1 MKLKVNGK
9 EAYYTSSGR
18 EIDKN
23 QPSIVFVH
31 GSGLSHVTWVLQ
43 TRYFAFHGY
52 NTIAVDLPGHGD
64 SEGPPLKTIEEM
76 ADWVADLL
84 TALGIEKASYVGHS
98 QGCLVGLEF
107 AQRHPEKLD
116 LLALI
121 NGSMSMKMNTELLDL
136 ALNKDQKAVDL
147 MMDWVHGPLGH
158 KGGHPVP
165 GLSHLGMGGQLVSS
179 NNDGTLGADFN
190 ACDKYTNG
198 EAAAKSIKRP
208 TLCIVGKHDKM
219 TPKKVGL
226 ELASNIE
233 GSKTVVLEESG
244 HMSILETASE
254 TKNILKNFFKENSRA
269 S

>member
-1 MKLKVNGK
+1 MLFR
-9 EAYYTSSGR
+9 S
-18 EIDKN
+18 
-23 QPSIVFVH
+23 
-31 GSGLSHVTWVLQ
+31 
-43 TRYFAFHGY
+43 
-52 NTIAVDLPGHGD
+52 
-64 SEGPPLKTIEEM
+64 
-76 ADWVADLL
+76 
-84 TALGIEKASYVGHS
+84 LGIDKASYVGHS

-198 EAAAKSIKRP
+198 ETAAKSIKHP

>member
-1 MKLKVNGK
+1 M
-9 EAYYTSSGR
+9 
-18 EIDKN
+18 
-23 QPSIVFVH
+23 H
-31 GSGLSHVTWVLQ
+31 GSGLTHIVWSLHEQYLATK
-43 TRYFAFHGY
+43 GY
-52 NTIAVDLPGHGD
+52 SILSLDLPGHGS
-64 SEGPPLKTIEEM
+64 SEGPGIKTIEEIAEWIKKSM
-76 ADWVADLL
+76 
-84 TALGIEKASYVGHS
+84 EKLKIKEISFMGHS

-107 AQRHPEKLD
+107 AQRHPDKLE

-179 NNDGTLGADFN
+179 NNNGTLGTDFN
-190 ACDKYTNG
+190 ACDIYTNG
-198 EAAAKSIKRP
+198 LKAAESVKHP

-226 ELASNIE
+226 ELASKIKD
-233 GSKTVVLEESG
+233 SKTIVLEESG
-244 HMSILETASE
+244 HMAILETASE
-254 TKNILKNFFKENSRA
+254 TKNLLKNFFREHRSA